1 MSNVSPR
8 NNIFKPLF
16 VLIVVI
22 VITINLGLG
31 NSLNLVPFCSSG
43 TLFTNVCR
51 SCATTAVL
59 RRRRGSVVA
68 TIRLILDRRRKYSHV
83 AHVRRR
89 AYDLSRQLIYGSF
102 AIYSTDVMELTGML
116 LSTRTIKVVLWR
128 VIEV

>member
-1 MSNVSPR
+1 MRQYNWH
-8 NNIFKPLF
+8 IA
-16 VLIVVI
+16 
-22 VITINLGLG
+22 
-31 NSLNLVPFCSSG
+31 G

-68 TIRLILDRRRKYSHV
+68 TIRLILDRRRKYSSV

-102 AIYSTDVMELTGML
+102 AIYSTDVMELT
-116 LSTRTIKVVLWR
+116 
-128 VIEV
+128 